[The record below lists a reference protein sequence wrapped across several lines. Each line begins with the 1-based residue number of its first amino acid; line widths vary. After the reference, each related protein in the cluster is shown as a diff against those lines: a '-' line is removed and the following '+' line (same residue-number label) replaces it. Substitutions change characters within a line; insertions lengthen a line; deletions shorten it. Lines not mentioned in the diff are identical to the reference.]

1 MHGTHQR
8 LDGHQLDQDVV
19 GGARC
24 VLQRVADCVAD
35 DGGMVALGAL
45 ATQRACVLA
54 SASLQQDVPDC
65 QTNGASAVGVT
76 DCLAL
81 T

>member
-19 GGARC
+19 GGARR

-35 DGGMVALGAL
+35 DRGMVAFGAL
-45 ATQRACVLA
+45 ATQRTRVLA
-54 SASLQQDVPDC
+54 GAGLQ
-65 QTNGASAVGVT
+65 
-76 DCLAL
+76 
-81 T
+81 